1 MELEYKGK
9 KIQFKETFDIEDFEK
24 IGFPPVTMFEDPK
37 NNPKMDFSGIPTVKD
52 EIIGSKDPK
61 EEEKPKEINKKDI
74 EGLQSLVP
82 YIARYLTRMS
92 RNAIDF
98 IHEPFTDVMDFIGKN
113 NIMDMFAKSMGTIS
127 LGK

>member
-9 KIQFKETFDIEDFEK
+9 KIQFKDTFDIEDFEI
-24 IGFPPVTMFEDPK
+24 IGFPPVTMFEDSK
-37 NNPKMDFSGIPTVKD
+37 NNPKMDFSGIPPVKD
-52 EIIGSKDPK
+52 EKIVGSKDPK
-61 EEEKPKEINKKDI
+61 VPEISKKDI

-92 RNAIDF
+92 RNAINF
-98 IHEPFTDVMDFIGKN
+98 IHEPFVDVMDFIGKN

>member
-9 KIQFKETFDIEDFEK
+9 KIQFKDTFDIEDFEI

-37 NNPKMDFSGIPTVKD
+37 NNPKMDFSGIPPVKD
-52 EIIGSKDPK
+52 EKIVGSKDPK
-61 EEEKPKEINKKDI
+61 VPEISKKDI

-92 RNAIDF
+92 RNAINF
-98 IHEPFTDVMDFIGKN
+98 IHEPFVDVMDFIGKN

>member
-9 KIQFKETFDIEDFEK
+9 KIQFKETFDIEDFEI

-37 NNPKMDFSGIPTVKD
+37 NNLKMDFSGIPPVKD
-52 EIIGSKDPK
+52 EKIIGSKDP
-61 EEEKPKEINKKDI
+61 EKKEITKKDI

-92 RNAIDF
+92 RNAINF

-113 NIMDMFAKSMGTIS
+113 NIMEMFAKSMGTIS